1 MASAY
6 EIETVLERFSMSASD
21 FFMIMAPH
29 YDLDEPRT
37 NVLITW
43 LIVGR
48 KRRFLR
54 VSVVSRNAILN
65 MSPRNHLMC
74 NRPEEEDEDDK
85 LYCLC
90 QQKYV
95 EGEVMLACEKCDEW
109 YHPKCLGI
117 SEEEADKLD
126 NWMCSRFFPVHL
138 FHPICH

>member
-1 MASAY
+1 
-6 EIETVLERFSMSASD
+6 
-21 FFMIMAPH
+21 
-29 YDLDEPRT
+29 
-37 NVLITW
+37 
-43 LIVGR
+43 
-48 KRRFLR
+48 
-54 VSVVSRNAILN
+54 
-65 MSPRNHLMC
+65 MC

-126 NWMCSRFFPVHL
+126 NWMCSRFFPLHPFSSHL
-138 FHPICH
+138 PLNIVWKFLSFPAL